1 MSENENANDAT
12 QEPAEDALA
21 DAAEAEKGKAA
32 EPSAEEAQP
41 QQEADD
47 AGAAAATFGVLV
59 NSIATQVFVSLG
71 LVENPVTKQK
81 TRELTTARYSIDLL
95 QVLAAKTKGNLTEME
110 DRYLQGV
117 LHELR
122 MHYVEAARQ
131 PAPSSA
137 EPASE

>member
-21 DAAEAEKGKAA
+21 DAAESEKGTAA
-32 EPSAEEAQP
+32 EQSAEEAQP

-131 PAPSSA
+131 PAPSAA
-137 EPASE
+137 EPASK